1 MAPKRE
7 ATPPLPGDDSEFRGD
22 FSDERRALVVRSD
35 GARKRGSRKYK
46 IGEPIPAA
54 WKVRKLPEFDRLRR
68 EREVEIRRRQQLRLR
83 NGEGSSSAGASSSSA
98 ASGAPPP
105 EDYDPEHFGVT
116 LGPEDFVPDEQME
129 RQLAAAM
136 MRSKYEQEEKAAAAK
151 VAAEINQGLL
161 EQALVISTLPP
172 VVDLVTDSDEE

>member
-7 ATPPLPGDDSEFRGD
+7 ATPPLPGDDSEFGGD
-22 FSDERRALVVRSD
+22 FSSEKRAQVVRSD

-46 IGEPIPAA
+46 LGEPIPTG
-54 WKVRKLPEFDRLRR
+54 WNVRKLPEFDRLRR
-68 EREVEIRRRQQLRLR
+68 EREIEIRRRQQLRLR
-83 NGEGSSSAGASSSSA
+83 NGEGISSA

-105 EDYDPEHFGVT
+105 EDYDPGHFGVT
-116 LGPEDFVPDEQME
+116 LGPEDFVPDDQME
-129 RQLAAAM
+129 RQLHAAM
-136 MRSKYEQEEKAAAAK
+136 MRSKYEEEEKAAAAK

-172 VVDLVTDSDEE
+172 VIDLVSDEE